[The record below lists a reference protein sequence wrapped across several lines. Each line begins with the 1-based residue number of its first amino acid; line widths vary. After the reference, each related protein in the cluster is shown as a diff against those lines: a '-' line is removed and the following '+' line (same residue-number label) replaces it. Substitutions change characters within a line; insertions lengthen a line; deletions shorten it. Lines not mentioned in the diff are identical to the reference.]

1 MKAKMLSAALFAALA
16 LTAMTSVRAEE
27 ATFNLEDLDFSWMTS
42 GWETPKKNKAVGGG
56 DLQLWDGTEWQ
67 TYERGIGTH
76 GASSW
81 YVRLNG
87 NAVSFSATVG
97 VDRESDGQPG
107 GEVNFI
113 VRDVVGGTNLVE
125 SGTMTCS
132 TPAKNITVNL
142 DGIELIELYVDM
154 LGSDSWDHADWV
166 NPTIVMKG
174 DAAPATRTADGTNH
188 WIGKGADDFWATPA
202 NWEFGVPAADATAVF
217 DESVTV
223 RIGQWDSRD
232 EEYTGPAL
240 PEKVTVSNVVVNSG
254 AVVTLRPV
262 APEYWDSPELIVQ
275 EVNGAGKIQ
284 LAKVGI
290 KANYVGDSME
300 CTVNVA
306 EIEML
311 PVTRWTSEIDSWLD
325 GKSDEGKF
333 MVVNSTVAGTG
344 RFYTYGNVTLKG
356 DVAISR
362 EFKMHSENASAK
374 TVILDGGWVSSENL
388 GEIEKLVFHSG
399 TYDYA
404 DYSDKGWPL
413 YLDGGT
419 VNIGD
424 GSSIGSDGLELGVL
438 SGGYLRYTVSE
449 IPASGVPAFP
459 QNLTFAADADLSN
472 VFAIVK
478 NTSGDAQKT
487 YAITKTGDVYSFA
500 AVVPTD
506 TLKWIGGVD
515 NNWQTAGNWIYGAV
529 PTEGQ
534 SVLFER
540 SADVGINQDVKLP
553 KIATLTVE
561 SGARVA
567 LRYNYTGA
575 AGNYWT
581 DGGGAPVISFD
592 KITGEGTL
600 VLQHVGLV
608 VGEGASIGC
617 AELEIMPFMLNDEW
631 RDTYINGPE
640 SGTPVSICANITGSG
655 WLNMRNRLAFS
666 GDNSAYAGGVKFH
679 SVGADG
685 RSDRYFNSNTSFFPN
700 ASTFEFYGRAFIGFT
715 EGTARLGNVT
725 MGESYGA
732 AFVVKYGAE
741 VTLEVESGSIRD
753 TYFGNGFEVRT
764 CAQDSEGYDNS
775 TAGCANLTIKKVG
788 EGTLVYGVTKQH
800 NLVVAEGRVE
810 FTGENDN
817 EDDANVN
824 VMVKNGASIGSA
836 AAMTSGN
843 GTTLGGNVTV
853 RHQFTFEPGAAI
865 KQEYIVTTTTDEQTQ
880 VETTTYSMRKL
891 TIADDVDLANV
902 VFGVTNPEDLPA
914 VTKALVLNGTQR
926 FMMFAANALSGAVA
940 TENGGYTPEGS
951 EKNGSWIARPS
962 RTAANAVEFR
972 PYVKSGFAVN
982 IR

>member
-87 NAVSFSATVG
+87 NAASFSATVG
-97 VDRESDGQPG
+97 VDSESDGQSG

-125 SGTMTCS
+125 SGRMTCS

-142 DGIELIELYVDM
+142 DGIELIELYVDK

-166 NPTIVMKG
+166 EPKIVMKG
-174 DAAPATRTADGTNH
+174 DAAPATKGPNH
-188 WIGKGADDFWATPA
+188 WVGRGTDTNWDTAA
-202 NWEFGVPAADATAVF
+202 NWEFGVPKSDATIVF
-217 DESVTV
+217 DSDAEVRMFGDKTV
-223 RIGQWDSRD
+223 AR
-232 EEYTGPAL
+232 
-240 PEKVTVSNVVVNSG
+240 VVVNDNATVKFRTTNFWGWEG
-254 AVVTLRPV
+254 AYDDVYPSLC
-262 APEYWDSPELIVQ
+262 VQ
-275 EVNGAGKIQ
+275 EVSGGGKIQ
-284 LAKVGI
+284 LWQAGI
-290 KANYVGDSME
+290 CADYTSSDIVQVD
-300 CTVNVA
+300 VD
-306 EIEML
+306 EIEAL
-311 PVTRWTSEIDSWLD
+311 EVYQDYNHHESWLQGGD
-325 GKSDEGKF
+325 EEGKR
-333 MVVNSTVAGTG
+333 MLVNSHMTIAGKL
-344 RFYTYGNVTLKG
+344 RVYGNTTING
-356 DVAISR
+356 DIEFAGNGDRSFALESSNGIAKNVVWNGNNPVFTDKHVGTVEKYTIIGGSCSYSTGSPAI
-362 EFKMHSENASAK
+362 F
-374 TVILDGGWVSSENL
+374 I
-388 GEIEKLVFHSG
+388 
-399 TYDYA
+399 
-404 DYSDKGWPL
+404 
-413 YLDGGT
+413 DGGT
-419 VNIGD
+419 VDIED
-424 GSSIGSDGLELGVL
+424 GSSIEDGGLEIGVL

-449 IPASGVPAFP
+449 FPAEGAPAFP
-459 QNLTFAADADLSN
+459 ANVTFPAEADLTK
-472 VFAIVK
+472 VFVIVK
-478 NTSGDAQKT
+478 NTTGDAQKAYT
-487 YAITKTGDVYSFA
+487 ISKSGDGYSLTELA
-500 AVVPTD
+500 AASEA
-506 TLKWIGGVD
+506 KWVGGID
-515 NNWQTAGNWIYGAV
+515 GNWQTAGNWLSGAV
-529 PTEGQ
+529 PVEGQ
-534 SVLFER
+534 AVVFEHT
-540 SADVGINQDVKLP
+540 ADVWINQDVTLP
-553 KIATLTVE
+553 KISTLTVE
-561 SGARVA
+561 SGAKVS
-567 LRYNYTGA
+567 LRYKYAGS

-617 AELEIMPFMLNDEW
+617 AELEIMPFMMNDEW

-817 EDDANVN
+817 GDDADVN
-824 VMVKNGASIGSA
+824 VTVKNGASIGSA
-836 AAMTSGN
+836 ASMTSGN
-843 GTTLGGNVTV
+843 GTAIGGDVTV
-853 RHQFTFEPGAAI
+853 RHQFTFEQGSAI
-865 KQEYIVTTTTDEQTQ
+865 KQEYIATTTTDEQTQ
-880 VETTTYSMRKL
+880 VKTTTYSMRKL
-891 TIADDVDLANV
+891 TIARDVDLANV

-914 VTKALVLNGTQR
+914 VTKASLANLPR
-926 FMMFAANALSGAVA
+926 FTMFAANSLIGTVA
-940 TENGGYTPEGS
+940 TENDGYAPDGS
-951 EKNGSWIARPS
+951 AKNGAWIARPS
-962 RTAANAVEFR
+962 RTVANAVEFR
-972 PYVKSGFAVN
+972 PYVKSGFSVR